1 MFTKIKYSVFIWAS
15 IDTIEW
21 ECSFKMIY
29 NNFETAT
36 LDYCIVIVIFL
47 LDLKVSFIKLIL
59 VGNLEFVNSIK

>member
-1 MFTKIKYSVFIWAS
+1 
-15 IDTIEW
+15 
-21 ECSFKMIY
+21 MIY